1 MIQWRAPK
9 INWLQSTK
17 TLFAFGVLAL
27 GAAGTL
33 AFADTASAHGYIE
46 APASRAYLCKLQQN
60 KGCGAV
66 QYEPQ
71 SVETKGN
78 FPDEGPADGKLASGG
93 IFLELDEQTPTRWKK
108 VDMNTGK
115 NTFTWYLTAPH
126 STKEWKYYITKKD
139 WDPSQPLKRSDLEL
153 IAKIED
159 GGKKPDKSTSHE
171 ITIPADRTGYHVL
184 LGVWEIADTPNAFYQ
199 VVDLNLRNG
208 GQVQP
213 PAVPTQLISPSQT
226 DKSVTLSW
234 LPSSASQGIKHYEIF
249 RNGTKVGTSTAPS
262 YTDSS
267 LKPST
272 AYTYTVVA
280 VDQANN
286 RSGASAP
293 LIVTTKGTVV
303 DHEAPSVPTNVV
315 GHPME
320 TGIHL
325 MWKASSDNV
334 GVVKYDIYRDGKL
347 VGSSTTN
354 SHMDEGLTQATTYS
368 YTIVAVD
375 GAGNRSNA
383 SAPIRVTT
391 KEGQAPGE
399 YPAWDKTKV
408 YLAGDRADY
417 NGVTYEAKWWTQ
429 GNQPDKSEAWKLVSN
444 VTLEWSSDRAYVG
457 GDVVGFDGKQYR
469 AKWWTKGE
477 KPSTSSVWVLV
488 P

>member
-1 MIQWRAPK
+1 MKWRAPNMK
-9 INWLQSTK
+9 WLHSTK
-17 TLFAFGVLAL
+17 TLVAFGVMAL

-60 KGCGAV
+60 TGCGAV

-78 FPDEGPADGKLASGG
+78 FPDAGPADGKLASGG
-93 IFLELDEQTPTRWKK
+93 IFLELDEQTPNRWKK

-139 WDPSQPLKRSDLEL
+139 WDPNQPLKRSDLEL
-153 IAKIED
+153 IAKFED
-159 GGKKPDKSTSHE
+159 GGKKPANRTSHD

-184 LGVWEIADTPNAFYQ
+184 LGVWEIADTGNAFYQ

-213 PAVPTQLISPSQT
+213 PSVPTQLLSPSQT
-226 DKSVTLSW
+226 DKSITLSW
-234 LPSSASQGIKHYEIF
+234 LPSSASQGIKHYEIY
-249 RNGTKVGTSTAPS
+249 RNGNKAGTSTTPT
-262 YTDSS
+262 YTDNG
-267 LKPST
+267 LLPST

-280 VDQANN
+280 VDQAGN
-286 RSGASAP
+286 RSQASAP
-293 LIVTTKGTVV
+293 LSVSTKATVA
-303 DHEAPSVPTNVV
+303 DNEAPSVPTDVV

-320 TGIHL
+320 KSIHL
-325 MWKASSDNV
+325 MWKASTDNV
-334 GVVKYDIYRDGKL
+334 GVVKYDIYRNNQL

-354 SHMDEGLTQATTYS
+354 SYMDEGLTPATSYS

-375 GAGNRSNA
+375 GAGNRSA
-383 SAPIRVTT
+383 KSSAVSVKT
-391 KEGQAPGE
+391 KEEETPSE
-399 YPAWDKTKV
+399 YPAWDSSKV
-408 YLAGDRADY
+408 YTLGNRVVY
-417 NGVTYEAKWWTQ
+417 GGLVYEAKWWTQ
-429 GNQPDKSEAWKLVSN
+429 GNQPNKSDAWKLVSE
-444 VTLEWSSDRAYVG
+444 VTLDWTSESVYVS
-457 GDVVGFDGKQYR
+457 GDVVTFEGKKYQ

-477 KPSTSSVWVLV
+477 KPGVSSVWMLV
-488 P
+488 S